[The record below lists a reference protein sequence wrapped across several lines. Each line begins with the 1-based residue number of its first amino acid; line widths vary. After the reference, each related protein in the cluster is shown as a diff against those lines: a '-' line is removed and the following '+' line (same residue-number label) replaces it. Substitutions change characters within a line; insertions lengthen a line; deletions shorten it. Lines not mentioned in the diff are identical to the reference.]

1 MANNNSK
8 KRVNL
13 IDLIVLIAIV
23 AIVIFL
29 GYNVLFG
36 NSDGDKNVVNSNV
49 TYVIETKMMDEDV
62 LSYIKEGQ
70 NIYDGATKNELGKI
84 VSIRKTPAL
93 VMVENHDAKTIEQ
106 VEHPEKVDLLIEVET
121 KAKMEYPNIIVDE
134 ISLKI
139 GKQVHC
145 VIGDAAL
152 SGTIIGMDYDASLLT
167 KKEEKK

>member
-1 MANNNSK
+1 MTKTNSK

-29 GYNVLFG
+29 GYYVLFG
-36 NSDGDKNVVNSNV
+36 SSDGDQNVVNSNV
-49 TYVIETKMMDEDV
+49 TYTVEAKMMEKDV

-70 NIYDGATKNELGKI
+70 ELYDGTTKNDLGKI
-84 VSIRKTPAL
+84 VSIHKKPAL
-93 VMVENHDAKTIEQ
+93 VLVENHEAQTVEQ
-106 VEHPEKVDLLIEVET
+106 KEHPEKVDLLLEIES
-121 KAKMEYPNIIVDE
+121 KAKMEYPNIIIDE
-134 ISLKI
+134 MSLKI

-145 VIGDAAL
+145 IIGDAAL
-152 SGTIIGMDYDASLLT
+152 SGTIIGMDYDTSLLT